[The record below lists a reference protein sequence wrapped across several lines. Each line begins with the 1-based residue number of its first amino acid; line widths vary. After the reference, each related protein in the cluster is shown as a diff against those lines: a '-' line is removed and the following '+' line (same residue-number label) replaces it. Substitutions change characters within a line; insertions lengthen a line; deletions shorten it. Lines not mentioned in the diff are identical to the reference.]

1 MKRRSFLATLAG
13 AAAASHANAG
23 AALGSPVAA
32 CAQAAAVASG
42 GRGRIKQALMRFAFG
57 PSPALTFDEMCSEAA
72 RIGYVGFDLAGPQD
86 WPTLRKHGLI
96 CTMAPALGV
105 TIRDG
110 LIRPELHAAIER
122 SMHEEIDL
130 CAANGF
136 PNIITVGGE
145 RRGIGYEEGKDH
157 CAALL
162 NRIKAHAEDKGISI
176 CMEVVNSKYK
186 DPEYGRADAI
196 FDRLAWGADVC
207 RRVNSPRVKI
217 LFDIY
222 HVQIMEGDVCA
233 NIREYFPL
241 IAHFHTAG
249 VPGRHEIDETQE
261 INYRF
266 VARTIAEL
274 GFNGYVAHEYRP
286 GPGRDPLES
295 LRRTIEIMDV

>member
-1 MKRRSFLATLAG
+1 MDRRSFLATLAAG
-13 AAAASHANAG
+13 AAAVTSE
-23 AALGSPVAA
+23 
-32 CAQAAAVASG
+32 AQPARPPQA
-42 GRGRIKQALMRFAFG
+42 RRIKQSLMRFAFG
-57 PSPALTFDEMCSEAA
+57 PSTTLSFDDMCREAA
-72 RIGYVGFDLAGPQD
+72 RFGYAGFDLVGPQD
-86 WPTLRKHGLI
+86 WPTLKKHGLV
-96 CTMAPALGV
+96 CTMAPAMGV

-130 CAANGF
+130 CAAHGY

-145 RRGIGYEEGKDH
+145 RRGIGYEEGKEQ

-162 NRIKAHAEDKGISI
+162 SRVKAHAEDKSVTI
-176 CMEVVNSKYK
+176 CLEVVNSKYK

-207 RRVNSPRVKI
+207 RRVDSPRVRI

-233 NIREYFPL
+233 NIRQYFPL
-241 IAHFHTAG
+241 IAHFHAAG
-249 VPGRHEIDETQE
+249 VPGRHEIDDTQE

-266 VARTIAEL
+266 VAKAIAGL
-274 GFNGYVAHEYRP
+274 GFDGYIAHEWRP
-286 GPGRDPLES
+286 TPGRDPLDS
-295 LRRTIEIMDV
+295 LRRTIAVMNV

>member
-1 MKRRSFLATLAG
+1 MKRRSFLASLAAG
-13 AAAASHANAG
+13 AAAVSAHAQPAG
-23 AALGSPVAA
+23 IP
-32 CAQAAAVASG
+32 
-42 GRGRIKQALMRFAFG
+42 RKGRIKQALMRFAFG
-57 PSPALTFDEMCSEAA
+57 PSPTLTFDDMCREAA
-72 RIGYVGFDLAGPQD
+72 RLGYVGFDLIGPQD
-86 WPTLRKHGLI
+86 WPALKKHGLI
-96 CTMAPALGV
+96 CTMAPAMGV

-110 LIRPELHAAIER
+110 LIRPELHRAIER
-122 SMHEEIDL
+122 AMHEEIDL
-130 CAANGF
+130 CAASGV

-145 RRGIGYEEGKDH
+145 RRGIGSEEGTDH
-157 CAALL
+157 CVALL
-162 NRIKAHAEDKGISI
+162 NRIKAHAEDKGITI

-196 FDRLAWGADVC
+196 FDRLAWGTDVC
-207 RRVNSPRVKI
+207 RRVASPRVKI

-233 NIREYFPL
+233 NIREYYPF

-266 VARTIAEL
+266 VATTIAEL
-274 GFNGYVAHEYRP
+274 GFTGYIAHEYRP
-286 GPGRDPLES
+286 TPGRDPLES

>member
-1 MKRRSFLATLAG
+1 MNRRSFLATLGAG
-13 AAAASHANAG
+13 AAAASVDAQ
-23 AALGSPVAA
+23 PVAPA
-32 CAQAAAVASG
+32 RK
-42 GRGRIKQALMRFAFG
+42 GRLKQALMRFAFG
-57 PSPALTFDEMCSEAA
+57 PAPALTFDDMCREAA
-72 RIGYVGFDLAGPQD
+72 RLGYVGFDLVGPQD
-86 WPTLRKHGLI
+86 WPTLEKHGLI
-96 CTMAPALGV
+96 CTMAPAMGV

-110 LIRPELHAAIER
+110 LIRPELHAEIER
-122 SMHEEIDL
+122 SMREEIDL
-130 CAANGF
+130 CAAKGF

-145 RRGIGYEEGKDH
+145 RRGIGYEEGKEH

-162 NRIKAHAEDKGISI
+162 NRVKAHAEDKGITI
-176 CMEVVNSKYK
+176 CIEGVNSKYK

-207 RRVNSPRVKI
+207 RRVNSPRVKL

-249 VPGRHEIDETQE
+249 VPGRHEIDDTQE
-261 INYRF
+261 LNYRF
-266 VARTIAEL
+266 VAQTIAGL

-286 GPGRDPLES
+286 APGRDPLES
-295 LRRTIEIMDV
+295 LRRTVEIMDV

>member
-1 MKRRSFLATLAG
+1 MDRRSFLATLAAS
-13 AAAASHANAG
+13 AAAAS
-23 AALGSPVAA
+23 VD
-32 CAQAAAVASG
+32 AQPADRA
-42 GRGRIKQALMRFAFG
+42 RKGRIKQALMRFAFG
-57 PSPALTFDEMCSEAA
+57 PAPTLTFDDMCREAA
-72 RIGYVGFDLAGPQD
+72 RLGYVGFVLTGPPD
-86 WPTLRKHGLI
+86 WPTLAKHGLI
-96 CTMAPALGV
+96 CTMAPAMGV

-110 LIRPELHAAIER
+110 LIRPELHQAIER

-130 CAANGF
+130 CAARKF

-145 RRGIGYEEGKDH
+145 RRGIGYEEGKEH

-162 NRIKAHAEDKGISI
+162 NRVKSHAEDKGITI
-176 CMEVVNSKYK
+176 CIEVVNSKYK

-207 RRVNSPRVKI
+207 RRVNSPRVKM

-261 INYRF
+261 LNYRF
-266 VARTIAEL
+266 VAQTIADL
-274 GFNGYVAHEYRP
+274 GFSGYVAHEYRP
-286 GPGRDPLES
+286 TPGRDPLES
-295 LRRTIEIMDV
+295 LRRTVEIMDV